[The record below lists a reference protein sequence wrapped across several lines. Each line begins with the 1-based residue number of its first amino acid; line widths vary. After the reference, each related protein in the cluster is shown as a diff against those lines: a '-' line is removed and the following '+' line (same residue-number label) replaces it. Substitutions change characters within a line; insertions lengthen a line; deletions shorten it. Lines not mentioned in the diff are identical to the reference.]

1 MKIPLSEFESSS
13 ELFRDFLR
21 VSRQSRVNLSK
32 GRCGSCKRGSRSS
45 DGLAKSHGWDVVH
58 RDAGRSGGCN
68 TELNDGAS

>member
-21 VSRQSRVNLSK
+21 VGRQGRVNLSK
-32 GRCGSCKRGSRSS
+32 GRRGSCKRGRCSS
-45 DGLAKSHGWDVVH
+45 DGLAESHGWDVVH
-58 RDAGRSGGCN
+58 RDAGRSGGN